1 MFSRFSRRSNADLTA
16 LGLHAD
22 GVSLARVAR
31 EGGQP
36 RLRACEFRPWG
47 TEGEAKV
54 LAKLAG
60 EHHLKRERCA
70 TFLDESEYKLLL
82 TEAPDVRPDELKA
95 AVRWRVKDLIDFHI
109 NDATLDVFD
118 LPGAEGRGKS
128 RSMYAVVARN
138 QAIHRRVD
146 LMGAAGV
153 NLDVIDI
160 PEMAQRNL
168 ASLVP
173 EDARGIVLLSLSD
186 NSGLITVTKQGSL
199 FLSRALDAGRT
210 QLQDAQQSDSW
221 RDRVGLEIQRS
232 LDYYES
238 HFHEAPI
245 NQIYLA
251 PGADVAGLADYLK
264 GNLNLNVK
272 TLDVANALAWKGAIP
287 ERCLLSIGAA
297 LRHEVKAL

>member
-1 MFSRFSRRSNADLTA
+1 MFSLFSKHAAADLTA
-16 LGLHAD
+16 VGLHAD

-31 EGGQP
+31 DGAGA
-36 RLRACEFRPWG
+36 RLRACEFRPWSG
-47 TEGEAKV
+47 DGESKV

-60 EHHLKRERCA
+60 EHHLKRARCT
-70 TFLDESEYKLLL
+70 TFLDETEYKLLL
-82 TEAPDVRPDELKA
+82 TEAPDVRPDELRA

-128 RSMYAVVARN
+128 RAMYAVVARN

-168 ASLVP
+168 AALVP
-173 EDARGIVLLSLSD
+173 EDARGIVMLTLSE

-199 FLSRALDAGRT
+199 FLSRALDAGRS
-210 QLQDAQQSDSW
+210 QLQDPQHADNW
-221 RDRVGLEIQRS
+221 RDRIGLEIQRS

-245 NQIYLA
+245 NQVYLA
-251 PGADVAGLADYLK
+251 PGADVAGLADYLQ

-272 TLDVANALAWKGAIP
+272 MLDVAQALGWQGAIP
-287 ERCLLSIGAA
+287 QQCLLSIGAA

>member
-1 MFSRFSRRSNADLTA
+1 MDWTA
-16 LGLHAD
+16 IGLHAD

-31 EGGQP
+31 NGGGATLQ
-36 RLRACEFRPWG
+36 ACEFRPWG
-47 TEGEAKV
+47 SEGEAKV
-54 LAKLAG
+54 LARLAG
-60 EHHLKRERCA
+60 EHQLKRARCT
-70 TFLDESEYKLLL
+70 TFLDDTEYKLLL
-82 TEAPDVRPDELKA
+82 TEAPDVRPEELKA

-109 NDATLDVFD
+109 NDATLDVFE
-118 LPGAEGRGKS
+118 LPGAGRRGKS
-128 RSMYAVVARN
+128 RAMYAVVARN

-146 LMGAAGV
+146 LMIPAGV

-168 ASLVP
+168 ASLAA
-173 EDARGIVLLSLSD
+173 EDARGIVLLSLAE

-199 FLSRALDAGRT
+199 FLSRSLDAGRV
-210 QLQDAQQSDSW
+210 QLQDPQRTDQW

-238 HFHEAPI
+238 HFHEPPI

-251 PGADVAGLADYLK
+251 PGADVAGLAEYLN

-272 TLDVANALAWKGAIP
+272 MLEVAQALGWQREIP
-287 ERCLLSIGAA
+287 AQCLLSIGAA